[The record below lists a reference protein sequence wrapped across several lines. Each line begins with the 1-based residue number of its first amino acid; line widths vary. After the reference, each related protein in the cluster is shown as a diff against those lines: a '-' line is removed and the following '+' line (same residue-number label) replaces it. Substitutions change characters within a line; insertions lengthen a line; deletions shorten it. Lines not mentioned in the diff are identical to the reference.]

1 VNSVPDHWL
10 TFLNLF
16 AVVNLSISTWFNI
29 NLNVIAGQ
37 TGSRHRK
44 NIYYTFSKE
53 LRTGNEFLKLFD
65 SLISTSL
72 FDRAPQNGNSA
83 KVETNRLVK
92 TE

>member
-1 VNSVPDHWL
+1 MNSAPGHWL
-10 TFLNLF
+10 TLLNLS

-37 TGSRHRK
+37 TGSRHRQ
-44 NIYYTFSKE
+44 NIYYAFSKE
-53 LRTGNEFLKLFD
+53 LRTVNESLKLFN
-65 SLISTSL
+65 SLMSTSL
-72 FDRAPQNGNSA
+72 FDRAPQNGNPA